1 MNEIQ
6 LVDAITARLKSLL
19 PTAMQNSVVP
29 FPSKPESITGD
40 IVKVQHPRG
49 LYSVR
54 YMESEAASGA
64 ETIITGVYIFAL
76 NPEMESRLARAAKII
91 VNGYLLPGISQRG
104 FELHKDEPVV
114 QENGVMVR
122 VVSFRCTVP
131 SVKVAETGIPAA
143 IAALNL

>member
-6 LVDAITARLKSLL
+6 LVTAVIERLKSLL
-19 PTAMQNSVVP
+19 PSAMQQSVIP

-54 YMESEAASGA
+54 YMESEAAALG
-64 ETIITGVYIFAL
+64 ETIIIGVYLFAL
-76 NPEMESRLARAAKII
+76 SPEMESRLARAAKII
-91 VNGYLLPGISQRG
+91 VNGYLLRGISQRG
-104 FELHKDEPVV
+104 LELHKDEPVV

-131 SVKVAETGIPAA
+131 SVKVAESKIPAA
-143 IAALNL
+143 ITALNL